1 MLPLAGI
8 GLFFLLYLLAA
19 SLYPGGSQANRT
31 ARGFNW
37 LHNYWCNLLNQKA
50 INGQLNTARPVAIAG
65 MLVLCFSMAVF
76 WWLFAQINFKNTGRK
91 VMQASGIVSAITGI
105 FLFTSYHDW
114 IINLSGI
121 LAIFAFAGTFIGLY
135 KNGWMNMFWFGMVNI
150 ALIGFNNFIYY
161 STGLLYMLPVVQKI
175 TFGSF
180 LLWIGIINFKL
191 YQLVKAKTSTPLTW
205 PDIIV
210 PK

>member
-1 MLPLAGI
+1 MFPLAGI

-19 SLYPGGSQANRT
+19 TLYPGGSQANST
-31 ARGFNW
+31 AKGFSW

-50 INGQLNTARPVAIAG
+50 INGQPNAARPVAIAG
-65 MLVLCFSMAVF
+65 MLVLCFSMAAF
-76 WWLFAQINFKNTGRK
+76 WWLFAQLNFKNTWLK
-91 VMQASGIVSAITGI
+91 VMQYSGIISAITGT

-135 KNGWMNMFWFGMVNI
+135 KNGWKSMFWFGMLNI
-150 ALIGFNNFIYY
+150 ALIALNNFIYY

-175 TFGSF
+175 TFLSF
-180 LLWIGIINFKL
+180 LLWIGIINIKL
-191 YQLVKAKTSTPLTW
+191 YNLVKTKDQYSA
-205 PDIIV
+205 DI
-210 PK
+210 